1 MKHENIKQL
10 KKRIKKLEEENE
22 FLQKGIDTREDA
34 HNIVYDQLNTH
45 MALTQELTVLLIY
58 MNAILALIKEDTTSN
73 GRIVK
78 RAIGKFKQ
86 ELTDG
91 FANNH
96 LILKLNNKLDNNE
109 LNNNT
114 NEKEI

>member
-1 MKHENIKQL
+1 MKYDNTRQL
-10 KKRIKKLEEENE
+10 KRKIKELQKENE
-22 FLQKGIDTREDA
+22 FLQRGIDSREDA
-34 HNIVYDQLNTH
+34 HNYVCRQRDKS
-45 MALTQELTVLLIY
+45 MALTQEIFFLLLYIES
-58 MNAILALIKEDTTSN
+58 IQALIKYDYSSN
-73 GRIVK
+73 AKTIR